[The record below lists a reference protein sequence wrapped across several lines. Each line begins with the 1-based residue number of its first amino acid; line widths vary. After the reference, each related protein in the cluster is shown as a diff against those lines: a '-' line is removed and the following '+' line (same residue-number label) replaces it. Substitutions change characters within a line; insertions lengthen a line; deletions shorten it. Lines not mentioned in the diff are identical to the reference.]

1 MLNQAKADLA
11 VRNYAAAQRAA
22 ETVLAGI
29 TLPALRAQALLV
41 AGEAAYGMGSYGQAA
56 QRYGEFLA
64 KNGHDPEAPQA
75 ALTLGWAEARLGQFD
90 RAQQTWSRIS
100 RVFPDDERAHL
111 GLLLSAHAAV
121 QSGNLAGARRWLDD
135 LVKRYPVSS
144 SATVGRLSRSIIAV
158 RTGHEKDAAPDLR
171 ELIRTRQLCAAKER
185 QSLLRELTRGGA
197 DAPLIRVNGHDC
209 QPLAAGSPTLQQF
222 AAPFLTGAGDP
233 ETTPAVLHA
242 LVRLGTEERLWTDV
256 RVLSTDLLKEY
267 PSYPSIPTLLAGVAN
282 QAAVDREWPV
292 VRATYEQLLA
302 SYPGSPLKPTARLDF
317 AESLLRTGDPAR
329 AQAQIA
335 QVASA
340 DRSRED
346 APRRLFLQG
355 QVYETLGRP
364 REALA
369 AYEELRR
376 DHPRSEWTA
385 ESQLP
390 RARVMQEV
398 GQRRQARALLEHIL
412 KGAQGDVYSEAAV
425 RLAENLEAEGQ
436 HAAAVK
442 WFLTAAYLDPESA
455 WGQRAQLGAVEGLI
469 ATGDRAAAD
478 AIYRRMEASNAT
490 DPSLLSKARD
500 ALDGRGRG
508 R

>member
-1 MLNQAKADLA
+1 MLARAKIELA
-11 VRNYAAAQRAA
+11 SRNYAAAQRAA
-22 ETVLAGI
+22 ETVLAGLA
-29 TLPALRAQALLV
+29 LPDTRAQALLV
-41 AGEAAYGMGSYGQAA
+41 AGEAAYGMGSYGQAV
-56 QRYGEFLA
+56 QRYGEFLG

-75 ALTLGWAEARLGQFD
+75 ALTLGWAEARLGQFN

-121 QSGNLAGARRWLDD
+121 QAGDLPGARRWLDD
-135 LVKRYPVSS
+135 LVTRYPTSP

-185 QSLLRELTRGGA
+185 QSLLQGLTRGGA
-197 DAPLIRVNGHDC
+197 DAPLIRMNGHDC
-209 QPLAAGSPTLQQF
+209 QVLAAGSPALQQF
-222 AAPFLTGAGDP
+222 AAPFLKGAGDP
-233 ETTPAVLHA
+233 ETTPAVLHG
-242 LVRLGTEERLWTDV
+242 LVRLGTEDRLWTDV
-256 RVLSTDLLKEY
+256 RVLSTDLITAY

-282 QAAVDREWPV
+282 QAAVDRQWSI
-292 VRATYEQLLA
+292 VRGTYEQLLA
-302 SYPGSPLKPTARLDF
+302 NYPANPLKPTARLDF

-335 QVASA
+335 QAASA
-340 DRSRED
+340 DRTREQ
-346 APRRLFLQG
+346 ASRRLFLQG
-355 QVYETLGRP
+355 QVHEALGRP
-364 REALA
+364 GEALA

-376 DHPRSEWTA
+376 DHPRSEWSA

-390 RARVMQEV
+390 RARVMQAV

-425 RLAENLEAEGQ
+425 RLAESLEAEGQ

-442 WFLTAAYLDPESA
+442 WFLTAAYLDPEST
-455 WGQRAQLGAVEGLI
+455 WGQRAQLGAVEGLL

-490 DPSLLSKARD
+490 DPGLLAKARD
-500 ALDGRGRG
+500 ALDGRSRG